1 MKILVT
7 GGGGYI
13 GAHTVVDL
21 IENDYDVFSIDN
33 MTRAYPSIFSGI
45 AQTTGIEVLNHP
57 DDLTDAASLHQVLNQ
72 HPTTEGVIHFAAYKW
87 VHESVAN
94 PLLYYHNNIASLVNL
109 LTAIKNRPTSKY
121 EVFSSSC
128 SVYGH
133 VQTLPVTEN
142 TPFGEAESPYAYTK
156 QVGERVITDLAKT
169 HNNVQ
174 FVLLRYFNPVGAHPK
189 AFIGEVQPK
198 PENLVPYI
206 TQTAIGKRPTMQV
219 FGTDYPTRDGSCLRD
234 YIHVCDIAHAH
245 TLALAYM
252 AKKQNTQ
259 TNCEVFN
266 LGSGQGVTVL
276 EAIKAFEQST
286 NQKLNYTLGPRR
298 PGDVAAIY
306 ANNQRA
312 TDLLGWQPKY
322 NLFDMMQT
330 AWNWELSLTKKL
342 PN

>member
-1 MKILVT
+1 M
-7 GGGGYI
+7 
-13 GAHTVVDL
+13 
-21 IENDYDVFSIDN
+21 
-33 MTRAYPSIFSGI
+33 
-45 AQTTGIEVLNHP
+45 
-57 DDLTDAASLHQVLNQ
+57 
-72 HPTTEGVIHFAAYKW
+72 
-87 VHESVAN
+87 AN

-109 LTAIKNRPTSKY
+109 LTAIKNRPTIKY
-121 EVFSSSC
+121 VVFSSSC
-128 SVYGH
+128 SVYGN

-169 HNNVQ
+169 LNNVQ

-266 LGSGQGVTVL
+266 LGSGQGGNRTRSNKSL
-276 EAIKAFEQST
+276 
-286 NQKLNYTLGPRR
+286 
-298 PGDVAAIY
+298 
-306 ANNQRA
+306 RA
-312 TDLLGWQPKY
+312 KY
-322 NLFDMMQT
+322 
-330 AWNWELSLTKKL
+330 
-342 PN
+342 